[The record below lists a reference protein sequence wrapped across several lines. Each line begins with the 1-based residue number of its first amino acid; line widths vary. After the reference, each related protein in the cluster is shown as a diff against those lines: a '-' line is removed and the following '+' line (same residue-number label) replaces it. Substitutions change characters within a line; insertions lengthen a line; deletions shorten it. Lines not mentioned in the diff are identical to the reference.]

1 MRVADVAEALSE
13 LPEVAAWQ
21 LVPGSEGDTLL
32 VAGPADAE
40 RGDDR
45 ATGTVRD
52 EQAVLGAA
60 ASGDAA
66 VNGNDLAQL
75 PPLMRLLDETAL
87 LTMARVLDRTRLFRD
102 PAPHPAAEIVA
113 ALGTAPRHAWIVRRW
128 LRTLTAEGRLAQDPD
143 SDCYRDLTAPDR
155 AEYARARR
163 TLDEACRGMGYPE
176 SMTRFFFAAADRLPL
191 LLQDRTSLQEVLFPQ
206 GETATAEGNYRDNV
220 PSRWANHAAADL
232 IAGEALR
239 RAAQENGNRPL
250 RVLEAGAGV
259 GGTTET
265 VLSAL
270 GATPVDYLFTDV
282 SRFFLQTSRTRFG
295 TRQGL
300 RQALFDINRDP
311 SAQGFTPGS
320 HDVILA
326 ANVLHNARHVGRALA
341 ALRELLVPDGLL
353 VLVESCREHYQA
365 LTSMYLLMSPQAD
378 EERWFTDLRAGQD
391 RVFLTEGE
399 WARQLDAAGFRALP
413 VLPPDGHPLTALG
426 QHVVAGRPRP
436 AGHDRPDPGRVA
448 RALAHLPETVR
459 PARVHTVDRVL
470 STTTSGASR

>member
-1 MRVADVAEALSE
+1 
-13 LPEVAAWQ
+13 
-21 LVPGSEGDTLL
+21 VPGSEGDTLL
-32 VAGPADAE
+32 VAGPVDDA
-40 RGDDR
+40 RGEDR
-45 ATGTVRD
+45 ATDTGWA
-52 EQAVLGAA
+52 EQAVVDAA

-66 VNGNDLAQL
+66 VTGTDLAEL
-75 PPLMRLLDETAL
+75 PALMRLMDETAL
-87 LTMARVLDRTRLFRD
+87 LTMARVLDRSRLFRD
-102 PAPHPAAEIVA
+102 AAPNTAAEVVA

-128 LRTLTAEGRLAQDPD
+128 LRTLAAESRLARDPTTGL
-143 SDCYRDLTAPDR
+143 YRDLTAPGR

-163 TLDEACRGMGYPE
+163 TLDEARSGMGYPE

-191 LLQDRTSLQEVLFPQ
+191 LLQDRTSLQEVLFPE
-206 GETATAEGNYRDNV
+206 GETDTAEGNYRDNV

-232 IAGEALR
+232 IAREARRRGGGET
-239 RAAQENGNRPL
+239 GSRPL

-259 GGTTET
+259 GATTDA

-270 GATPVDYLFTDV
+270 GSTPVDYLFTDV

-295 TRQGL
+295 TRPGL

-311 SAQGFTPGS
+311 TAQGITPGS

-378 EERWFTDLRAGQD
+378 EEGWFTDLRAGQD

-399 WARQLDAAGFRALP
+399 WARQLDAAGFRPLP

-426 QHVVAGRPRP
+426 QHVVAGRARP
-436 AGHDRPDPGRVA
+436 GHGRPDPDRVA
-448 RALAHLPETVR
+448 RALAQLPDTTR
-459 PARVHTVDRVL
+459 PARVHAVDRVL
-470 STTTSGASR
+470 PTTTSGASR